1 MEFFHCVK
9 IKACDD
15 IASIRMDKTLIFYV
29 RTYYKSLL
37 FNGYNLIFQCWKCI
51 KGCIHNQ
58 ISHFHL
64 FLYTEAHG
72 PQALH
77 RVGTPKLAPTQR
89 LQDRY
94 SSSARTPAPGKS
106 CAETGTRPN
115 GLHQSYSFSFAFS
128 LSSSAC
134 LCLTIVFNKSCMKC
148 LGFLVFNMRA
158 WEQDICWLPYTCV
171 PSVLDILKA
180 LRH

>member
-1 MEFFHCVK
+1 MDRGGGIQWFEAEYGIISLCENESLWWYRFY
-9 IKACDD
+9 
-15 IASIRMDKTLIFYV
+15 SIDKTMAFYAK
-29 RTYYKSLL
+29 TYYKSLL
-37 FNGYNLIFQCWKCI
+37 FSGYNLVFQCWKCI
-51 KGCIHNQ
+51 KGCIHIQ
-58 ISHFHL
+58 ISHCHL

-77 RVGTPKLAPTQR
+77 RVGTPKLAPTLQ

-128 LSSSAC
+128 LSSISSAC
-134 LCLTIVFNKSCMKC
+134 LCLTIVF
-148 LGFLVFNMRA
+148 
-158 WEQDICWLPYTCV
+158 
-171 PSVLDILKA
+171 
-180 LRH
+180 